1 MTTRGSK
8 AGASGGGEPGPMKVE
23 EAKPQALL
31 AKEFLKDGR
40 IVEEPAEE
48 EGQRS
53 ASLQKK
59 FERQCC
65 DDMGKKTL

>member
-1 MTTRGSK
+1 
-8 AGASGGGEPGPMKVE
+8 VE

-31 AKEFLKDGR
+31 AKEFLKDGG